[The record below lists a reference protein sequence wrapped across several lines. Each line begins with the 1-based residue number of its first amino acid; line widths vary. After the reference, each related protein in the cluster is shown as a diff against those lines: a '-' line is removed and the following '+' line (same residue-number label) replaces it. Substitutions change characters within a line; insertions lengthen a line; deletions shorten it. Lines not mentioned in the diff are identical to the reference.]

1 MATHSQPLVS
11 VIIPVYNGERF
22 LARALDS
29 ILRQDHSPLEIIVVN
44 DGSTDGT
51 AQVIRKYARQVR
63 SVCQPNA
70 GLPATQNQGLRMADG
85 DLIAF
90 LDADDLW
97 PEHRLE
103 TQVAYLRDN
112 PATDIVR
119 GRIEYVTALADT
131 GEGLP
136 QWRPLTEPRLV
147 YSLSTALFRRGVFA
161 KVGPFDETL
170 RYAADWDWFVRM
182 KESGITMAALPAVT
196 LVSFRHA
203 DNLTNRL
210 DLVHSY
216 TLKMLRKT
224 LARRARRAGEEDN
237 EP

>member
-1 MATHSQPLVS
+1 MMMDRQSLVS

-22 LARALDS
+22 LARAIDS
-29 ILRQDHSPLEIIVVN
+29 VLRQNHSPLEVIVVN

-51 AQVIRKYARQVR
+51 AQVIRRYARQVR
-63 SVCQPNA
+63 STYQPNG
-70 GLPATQNQGLRMADG
+70 GLPAAQNQGLRMADG

-97 PEHRLE
+97 PRHRLE
-103 TQVAYLRDN
+103 TQVAYLREN
-112 PATDIVR
+112 PSTDIVR
-119 GRIEYVTALADT
+119 GQIEYVTALADT
-131 GEGLP
+131 GEGLH
-136 QWRPLTEPRLV
+136 QWLPLTEPQLV
-147 YSLSTALFRRGVFA
+147 YSLSMALFRRSVFA
-161 KVGPFDETL
+161 QVGPFDETL

-182 KESGITMAALPAVT
+182 KENGITMAALPTVT

-210 DLVHSY
+210 DLVHLY

-224 LARRARRAGEEDN
+224 LTRRARRVREGR
-237 EP
+237 